1 MKSLFDHTKKIY
13 SIHEPFLNPYELG
26 LVEDAH
32 LNTIKKANMA
42 TFVSSVFGS
51 QDVGFYHLNENFLDT
66 FLSDGS
72 RLLKS
77 QAQLFLDLKTQA
89 YISAVNSGDR
99 SREEIL
105 EDLFPRDLD
114 ERLLKRRPGAKQ
126 LTPSEADFV
135 QRARNRRKALLEE
148 PSTDEAVK
156 ALPEKYIWEDFL
168 RDISTYVAK
177 NFEAI
182 AGVIVSCG
190 SLLLVSD
197 YLPLPDKT
205 RKSPWLARA
214 PGYSTTEQKQQLQGQ
229 PARGQRRPNHP
240 QSSHQTPQ
248 TSQAQHDDL
257 VSGTR
262 PPAQPPSSHK
272 DAPIG
277 DTDAFAQKAA
287 RAANLAIQDWG
298 NSQEAVISQ
307 QPPHGQS
314 PVEAQAP
321 STPQNP
327 NPHITR
333 EIRYHFENE
342 LHPNVP
348 APPPPQYFQEIQFQQ
363 PQQLQ
368 RQWEGQMGIDQI
380 HQSYSNQQLIPNPAQ
395 SAPTQVL
402 YERARQ
408 AATTKSS
415 PSNRRSGTP
424 SQRRPWT
431 SDEENSL
438 MAGLDRVKGPH
449 WSQILAMFGP
459 GGTINE
465 VLKDRNQVQLK
476 DKARNLKLFF
486 LKSGIEV
493 PYYLQFVTG
502 ELKTRAPGQA
512 AKNEAREK
520 GTSEE
525 DRAHYEGVIAL
536 AGGAADQP
544 MTGIEGQNE
553 ASQNGIVP
561 TANMG
566 SSIILNSQNG
576 VNTGSVNKE
585 ANDAMERVDA
595 PKDGD
600 GEFMTPASQRLL
612 QQHQLPIGYVGALQV
627 NGATMN
633 GTFGRASQPVSAQ
646 LQAAAQRTMAS
657 SSPNVDPSLSV

>member
-1 MKSLFDHTKKIY
+1 
-13 SIHEPFLNPYELG
+13 
-26 LVEDAH
+26 
-32 LNTIKKANMA
+32 MA

-72 RLLKS
+72 RLLKN

-182 AGVIVSCG
+182 AGVLVSCD
-190 SLLLVSD
+190 SLLLLLGE
-197 YLPLPDKT
+197 YLSLSDKT
-205 RKSPWLARA
+205 RKTPWLARA
-214 PGYSTTEQKQQLQGQ
+214 PGYFTPDQKQQSQGQ
-229 PARGQRRPNHP
+229 QARGQRRPNHP

-248 TSQAQHDDL
+248 TSQTQHDDL
-257 VSGTR
+257 VSGMR
-262 PPAQPPSSHK
+262 PPAHNPSSHN
-272 DAPIG
+272 AASTG
-277 DTDAFAQKAA
+277 DTDTFAQKAA

-307 QPPHGQS
+307 QPPHQTL
-314 PVEAQAP
+314 VEAQKP
-321 STPQNP
+321 STSQNP
-327 NPHITR
+327 NPHNTR

-348 APPPPQYFQEIQFQQ
+348 APPPPQYFQEIQFQP

-465 VLKDRNQVQLK
+465 ALKDRNQVQLK

-512 AKNEAREK
+512 AKNEAKEK

-536 AGGAADQP
+536 AGGAVQDADQP
-544 MTGIEGQNE
+544 MTGIGGQNE
-553 ASQNGIVP
+553 ASQNGVVP

-566 SSIILNSQNG
+566 SSIIPNSQNS
-576 VNTGSVNKE
+576 VNTSIDPKVNDNRIVNKK
-585 ANDAMERVDA
+585 ANDATQIVDA
-595 PKDGD
+595 PTDGD

-612 QQHQLPIGYVGALQV
+612 QQHQLPLGYVGTLQV

-633 GTFGRASQPVSAQ
+633 GTLGRATQPLSTQV
-646 LQAAAQRTMAS
+646 QAAAQRNMAS

>member
-1 MKSLFDHTKKIY
+1 
-13 SIHEPFLNPYELG
+13 
-26 LVEDAH
+26 
-32 LNTIKKANMA
+32 MA

-72 RLLKS
+72 RLLKN

-182 AGVIVSCG
+182 AGVLVSCD
-190 SLLLVSD
+190 SLLLLLGEN
-197 YLPLPDKT
+197 LPLPDKT

-214 PGYSTTEQKQQLQGQ
+214 PGYSTPDQKQQVQGQ
-229 PARGQRRPNHP
+229 QARGQRRPNHP

-248 TSQAQHDDL
+248 TSQTQHDDL
-257 VSGTR
+257 ISGMR
-262 PPAQPPSSHK
+262 RPAQPPSSHN
-272 DAPIG
+272 DASTG
-277 DTDAFAQKAA
+277 DADTFAQKAA

-307 QPPHGQS
+307 QPPHGQTL
-314 PVEAQAP
+314 VEAQ
-321 STPQNP
+321 TPNTIQNP
-327 NPHITR
+327 NPHTTR

-348 APPPPQYFQEIQFQQ
+348 APPPPQYFQEVQFQP

-512 AKNEAREK
+512 AKNEAKEK

-536 AGGAADQP
+536 AGGAVQDADQP
-544 MTGIEGQNE
+544 MTGIGGQNE
-553 ASQNGIVP
+553 ASQNGVVP

-566 SSIILNSQNG
+566 SNIIPNSQNS
-576 VNTGSVNKE
+576 VNTSIDPKINDNHSVNKK
-585 ANDAMERVDA
+585 ANDATQSVDT
-595 PKDGD
+595 PTGGDGD
-600 GEFMTPASQRLL
+600 FMTPASQRLL
-612 QQHQLPIGYVGALQV
+612 QQHHLPLGYVGTLQV
-627 NGATMN
+627 NGTTMN
-633 GTFGRASQPVSAQ
+633 GTLSRATQPVSTQ
-646 LQAAAQRTMAS
+646 LQAAAQRNVAS